1 MTDPQPLHALNPTQR
16 FSDRARDYA
25 LYRPTYP
32 PAAIDAITR
41 GFESTRATEM
51 SSSRCLRAADI
62 GAGTG
67 ISSRLLADRG
77 LPVLAIE
84 PNQGMRDSAE
94 PHPLVTWHDGTAEHT
109 NLDDASVNLIVCA
122 QAFHWFNADKALAE
136 FHRILR
142 PQGVL
147 CLLWNDRDNSD
158 PLTAAYSTA
167 ITRASDNHPAAQDRS
182 ACGNVIFHT
191 PLFHAATLKLF
202 PSEQPLTLEA
212 LIGRALSASY
222 APKHGPKHNAMIAD
236 LTTAHAKHTN
246 AQGLVSM
253 KYTTRLYRATTVL

>member
-1 MTDPQPLHALNPTQR
+1 VTDPTPLHALNPTQR
-16 FSDRARDYA
+16 FSDRAHDYA
-25 LYRPTYP
+25 LYRPSYP
-32 PAAIDAITR
+32 PAAIDAIIASASPER
-41 GFESTRATEM
+41 QRAG
-51 SSSRCLRAADI
+51 LPIADI

-84 PNQGMRDSAE
+84 PNKGMRDSAE
-94 PHPLVTWHDGTAEHT
+94 PHPLVTWHDGIAENT
-109 NLDDASVNLIVCA
+109 SLDDASVHLVLCA

-142 PQGVL
+142 KGGVL

-158 PLTAAYSTA
+158 RLTAAYSDA

-182 ACGNVIFHT
+182 ACGQLIFHT
-191 PLFHAATLKLF
+191 PLFKDATLEVF
-202 PSEQPLTLEA
+202 PSEQPMTLDA

-222 APKHGPKHNAMIAD
+222 APKHGPKHDAMIAD
-236 LTTAHAKHTN
+236 LTTAHATHAD
-246 AQGLVSM
+246 AQGIVSM